1 MSLAAREPK
10 EWISARHLICLIYPM
25 LVAAGVWFGG
35 WTAWASFLLG
45 GSLYPLIDALPG
57 ATIQGK
63 GARSTYASDGYSFL
77 AVFAAI
83 EFLVLAWT
91 CALVATRSY
100 APWELVGIALSL
112 GTLTGGIGIP
122 AAHELIH
129 SRDKRGRALGLLL
142 LAPVL
147 YMHFRIEHIYGHH
160 NHVATPADSATAR
173 SGEGLW
179 AFIVRSVVGQ
189 VISAWRIEERLR
201 QAGGKKRRRV
211 NRLIFYA
218 GLELSLLLSVAVVFG
233 PVVAAVFIGQ
243 AITGIIFLEATNY
256 IEHYGLERGLLAGGK
271 YERISIEH
279 SWNSASF
286 FTNSL
291 AFNLGLHSD
300 HHAFPQRA
308 FPHLRHQPAAP
319 QLPAGYL
326 TMISIAAVPP
336 LWRRIM
342 DPRLRAFREANRT
355 AQLHSGNRLVTKLN

>member
-1 MSLAAREPK
+1 MRALVQITKQR
-10 EWISARHLICLIYPM
+10 ISARHLVCLIYPI

-35 WTAWASFLLG
+35 WAAWASFLLG
-45 GSLYPLIDALPG
+45 GSLYPVIDALPG
-57 ATIQGK
+57 ATIRGGRQAETSNGH
-63 GARSTYASDGYSFL
+63 SFL
-77 AVFAAI
+77 AFFAVV
-83 EFLVLAWT
+83 ELLLLAWT
-91 CALVATRSY
+91 IALVATRSY
-100 APWELVGIALSL
+100 ELWELVGIALSL

-129 SRDKRGRALGLLL
+129 SRNERARALGLIL

-179 AFIVRSVVGQ
+179 TFIARSVIGQ
-189 VISAWRIEERLR
+189 AKSAWRIEERLR
-201 QAGGKKRRRV
+201 CAGRKKPRRA
-211 NRLIFYA
+211 NRLVLYA
-218 GLELSLLLSVAVVFG
+218 SLEIAILILIGVAFG
-233 PVVAAVFIGQ
+233 PVVLAVFIGQ
-243 AITGIIFLEATNY
+243 AVTGIIFLEATNY
-256 IEHYGLERGLLAGGK
+256 IEHYGLERQLLDCGR
-271 YERISIEH
+271 YEPVLIRH
-279 SWNSASF
+279 SWNSPSF

-300 HHAFPQRA
+300 HHAYPQRA
-308 FPHLRHQPAAP
+308 FPHLRHQPTAP

-342 DPRLRAFREANRT
+342 DPRLRTFREA
-355 AQLHSGNRLVTKLN
+355 AGVEQLISRKPLATEPI